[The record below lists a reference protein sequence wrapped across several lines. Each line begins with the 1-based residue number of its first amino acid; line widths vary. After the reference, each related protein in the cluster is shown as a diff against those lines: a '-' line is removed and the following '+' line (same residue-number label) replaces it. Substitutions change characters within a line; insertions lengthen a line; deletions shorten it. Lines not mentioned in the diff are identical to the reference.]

1 VSAPFAK
8 LRVTPVVVVVAV
20 DDDAVVVVVAAAVDD
35 VIVAEWSFADVE
47 VVVVVAGTMR

>member
-1 VSAPFAK
+1 MSAPFAK
-8 LRVTPVVVVVAV
+8 LRVTPVVVVVVV
-20 DDDAVVVVVAAAVDD
+20 DDDAVVVAAAAVDD